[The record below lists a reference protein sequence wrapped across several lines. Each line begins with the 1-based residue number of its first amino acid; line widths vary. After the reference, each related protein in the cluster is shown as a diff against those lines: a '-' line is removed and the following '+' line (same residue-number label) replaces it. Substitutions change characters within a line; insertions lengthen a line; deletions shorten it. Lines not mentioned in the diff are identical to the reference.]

1 MKKLNFII
9 LATAM
14 LFLASCN
21 NKEDR
26 ATGAGDVLIVAK
38 KSGTKTVYGIA
49 IYAYTFGSFKSVT
62 AVNNAATDKIYTL
75 KPNQGY
81 KTNFYYETPDAEFLP
96 TQPAAATFNFTATF
110 ENGATDEF
118 DDILTDKAL
127 TLPGIETC
135 EYNVAKKELQMSWT
149 QVANADSYSVNISD
163 GSNLVFVSDE
173 LSNSAATFS
182 ITTSTRGWA
191 SGFKP
196 VSGKS
201 YTVRLFA
208 FLYEPGGNS
217 YNVQASAVSETTATW
232 GD

>member
-1 MKKLNFII
+1 
-9 LATAM
+9 M

-62 AVNNAATDKIYTL
+62 AVNNVATDQIYTL
-75 KPNQGY
+75 KSNQGY
-81 KTNFYYETPDAEFLP
+81 KTNFYYETPEAEFS
-96 TQPAAATFNFTATF
+96 TTKPAAATFNFTATF

-118 DDILTDKAL
+118 DDILTDRTLAL
-127 TLPGIETC
+127 PAFETC
-135 EYNVAKKELQMSWT
+135 EYNTTKKELEISWT
-149 QVANADSYSVNISD
+149 EVPNADSYAINILD
-163 GSNLVFVSDE
+163 GANLVFGSAELANSRTSFSVS
-173 LSNSAATFS
+173 
-182 ITTSTRGWA
+182 A
-191 SGFKP
+191 SGNGWTSGSKP
-196 VSGKS
+196 VSGKP

-208 FLYEPGGNS
+208 FLYEPGGNA
-217 YNVQASAVSETTATW
+217 YNVQASAVSEATVTW